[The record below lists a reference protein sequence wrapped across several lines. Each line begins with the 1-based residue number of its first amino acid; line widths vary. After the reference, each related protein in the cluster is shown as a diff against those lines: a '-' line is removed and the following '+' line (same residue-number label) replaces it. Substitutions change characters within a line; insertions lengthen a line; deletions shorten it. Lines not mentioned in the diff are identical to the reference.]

1 MRRIVTINL
10 QIKVHAVISVLALLR
25 RRATSDIWFF
35 GFFFF
40 IFFFITRKEQEFVI
54 GYAMLKRASM
64 ECSGDCLFA
73 DVDRAS

>member
-40 IFFFITRKEQEFVI
+40 IFFLLPGKSKSLLLVMQ
-54 GYAMLKRASM
+54 
-64 ECSGDCLFA
+64 C
-73 DVDRAS
+73 